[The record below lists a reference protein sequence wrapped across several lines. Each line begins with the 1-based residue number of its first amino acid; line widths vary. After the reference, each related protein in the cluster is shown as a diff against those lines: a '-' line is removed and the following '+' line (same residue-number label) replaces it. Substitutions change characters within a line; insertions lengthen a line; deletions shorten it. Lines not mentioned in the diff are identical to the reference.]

1 MYKCCVKK
9 IECKYATNYGVCKL
23 SSAYD
28 CKPIIEEY
36 CECCKKPLL
45 AGDTIYAS
53 DDTKFC
59 KDCGGKLLTYD
70 FELEAYLYLDESKD
84 GYLDD
89 ELSDMELFKKE
100 EIKW

>member
-1 MYKCCVKK
+1 MNKCCVKK
-9 IECKYATNYGVCKL
+9 IECEHATSYGVCKL

-28 CKPIIEEY
+28 CKPIAEEY

-45 AGDTIYAS
+45 TGDMIYAS

-59 KDCGGKLLTYD
+59 TDCGGKLLTYD

-89 ELSDMELFKKE
+89 ELSDMELFYKE
-100 EIKW
+100 EVK